1 MKYSHFFF
9 SALAGLSLAMS
20 PIALSQIVISEFEPN
35 PAGGDPDPTFIELSG
50 GTPNE
55 AFDLWLISIEG
66 DDNSTLNTLKRVF
79 NITGVFDANGLA
91 TPGIDDFEN
100 PSFTLALLSEPTV
113 DPTVGD
119 DLDPDNDGILDFS
132 TLGTV
137 LDSIGI
143 PDNAADETFS
153 NDIATALGGSTFPAI
168 GSEPRLAFRDG
179 MTGEWYAVSQDGSSV
194 FNLAGEDVLET
205 GVFSFNPGPI
215 PTVGFGTVNPVLE
228 NTPTLLITN
237 DTIQIS
243 ETESFPSFIT
253 LTPSQALES
262 DLTVTVT
269 YSNSDRVSITADS
282 DTSSTINPTSITIPA
297 AVGSVELEVN
307 FINNSLSDGNVLFT
321 LDFSAAGF
329 AGGSTN
335 IGIMD
340 DDSPAPELVIN
351 EIQTDAAGAGG
362 PDFIELY
369 NGSSAAIDLS
379 GYSVQAYQSSPDSG
393 LGTESINVTLPN
405 GTTIAPGGFYLIGGD
420 DVTSI
425 YGATPDLSV
434 PDFDINDSDVS
445 VSLVDP
451 ISTPVYTVLLEQGGT
466 IPNIAGT
473 QVVSDLNPGV
483 DSGGFGPSGY
493 YLLTDG
499 GTEAATFSFT
509 ANDSPAPEGTP
520 GRSNETQRLVLSATP
535 ISIAEDSSE
544 TVEFTLTGFPVL
556 DSDLVV
562 TLSNSLSDELDIPAT
577 VTIPANTSSITF
589 SGTPQIDSAS
599 DGAQSTIVEA
609 SVTGYESS
617 NLEITVLDVDAPL
630 SMIMINEVLN
640 STTGAD
646 TEFIELFN
654 PDTVNTV
661 DLTGFTITIYE
672 SQLSNSA
679 FGNADRTLMIESGMI
694 APGGLF
700 LIASPAFAAAYPSTT
715 IDADIANNFIENDAV
730 TIVLRDVNG
739 RILYTAFLNS
749 LGDGGQPV
757 IDDISTPAAFDI
769 SVDSSI
775 GYFLNGNGASTA
787 EVQNGDVPSTTATPS
802 ADNVAIAIEDFA
814 VSVSTVLAVDG
825 AFTLNFTATGPVDIY
840 RSTDLVN
847 FGTTPIATNV
857 SETLG
862 SYTDMAAPAGKAFY
876 ILVEAGAAAP

>member
-1 MKYSHFFF
+1 
-9 SALAGLSLAMS
+9 
-20 PIALSQIVISEFEPN
+20 
-35 PAGGDPDPTFIELSG
+35 
-50 GTPNE
+50 
-55 AFDLWLISIEG
+55 
-66 DDNSTLNTLKRVF
+66 
-79 NITGVFDANGLA
+79 
-91 TPGIDDFEN
+91 
-100 PSFTLALLSEPTV
+100 
-113 DPTVGD
+113 
-119 DLDPDNDGILDFS
+119 
-132 TLGTV
+132 
-137 LDSIGI
+137 
-143 PDNAADETFS
+143 
-153 NDIATALGGSTFPAI
+153 
-168 GSEPRLAFRDG
+168 
-179 MTGEWYAVSQDGSSV
+179 
-194 FNLAGEDVLET
+194 
-205 GVFSFNPGPI
+205 
-215 PTVGFGTVNPVLE
+215 
-228 NTPTLLITN
+228 
-237 DTIQIS
+237 
-243 ETESFPSFIT
+243 
-253 LTPSQALES
+253 
-262 DLTVTVT
+262 
-269 YSNSDRVSITADS
+269 
-282 DTSSTINPTSITIPA
+282 
-297 AVGSVELEVN
+297 
-307 FINNSLSDGNVLFT
+307 
-321 LDFSAAGF
+321 
-329 AGGSTN
+329 
-335 IGIMD
+335 
-340 DDSPAPELVIN
+340 
-351 EIQTDAAGAGG
+351 
-362 PDFIELY
+362 
-369 NGSSAAIDLS
+369 
-379 GYSVQAYQSSPDSG
+379 
-393 LGTESINVTLPN
+393 
-405 GTTIAPGGFYLIGGD
+405 
-420 DVTSI
+420 
-425 YGATPDLSV
+425 
-434 PDFDINDSDVS
+434 
-445 VSLVDP
+445 
-451 ISTPVYTVLLEQGGT
+451 
-466 IPNIAGT
+466 
-473 QVVSDLNPGV
+473 
-483 DSGGFGPSGY
+483 
-493 YLLTDG
+493 
-499 GTEAATFSFT
+499 
-509 ANDSPAPEGTP
+509 
-520 GRSNETQRLVLSATP
+520 
-535 ISIAEDSSE
+535 
-544 TVEFTLTGFPVL
+544 VEFTLTGFPVL

-700 LIASPAFAAAYPSTT
+700 LIASPAFAVAYPSTT

-787 EVQNGDVPSTTATPS
+787 EVQNGDVPSTTATPN